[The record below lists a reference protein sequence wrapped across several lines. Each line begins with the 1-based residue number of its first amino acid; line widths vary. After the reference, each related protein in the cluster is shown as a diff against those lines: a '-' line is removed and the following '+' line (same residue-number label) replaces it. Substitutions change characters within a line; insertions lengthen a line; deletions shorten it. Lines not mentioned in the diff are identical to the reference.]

1 MANLS
6 NEHRLKQNIR
16 VASINEF
23 NRIIGGMNRSQ
34 ILSFDENA
42 LVDDPS
48 SLSEQQKDNIH
59 QILQGSSGGT
69 YFIDDITKGS
79 IVDNDSDDIL
89 KNKLSS
95 YGYEVPATEDFILY
109 FEGGNG
115 KNSSRLAKSSIKK
128 CLTDKDVSFKKITKK
143 VKGEDVEGY
152 GFDPGSRS
160 IPNKYINKNPSD
172 IPDRINN
179 PTIGAISFLEGRFS
193 IPNRGSDEINLFF
206 NAIPT
211 LEMSKCVP
219 YLSLIVVYGRSKG
232 ETSNM
237 SLGSFLRFLK
247 NKDDMLVVD
256 ENIPLTNNVIRTM
269 GNVNSQTIAK
279 NIKGSSDIFEN
290 VNVEERTT
298 SESGIELFTSPQTLS
313 NSNVTKEQYGDH
325 VLEPIMPLMTLENFS
340 VSIEGLGYGLYASKT
355 ASLKIHLHDRSRLS
369 DIAPLVSPEQFGE
382 TRIIIEYGWSH
393 PDENI
398 NSGNPIGQFLG
409 TLRDVGIFTVASSKM
424 NFSGQGASIDIRLAM
439 MGGDDSKSVTVAC
452 GKYVQGK
459 IFKPQVENIIKRI
472 QNDLNPDAYNKNEL
486 KEIRKK
492 HRLSIRESSS
502 SKSII
507 QYHKYQ
513 RALQLA
519 GLQNDFLGRSI
530 ASDAAFIDYIKEL
543 FDIDTDPS
551 PSEETEK
558 PAGFNP
564 TESGMRLVDAIG
576 AKIQSLYT
584 VQDPFVDEVVIAQ
597 AKSIGLDSIN
607 NTMTQE
613 DFETKLNET
622 FKQVS
627 GVNPS
632 GLMSKSPSDHKEVC
646 TLGLLIMKFVAESLI
661 TTSRYDQIQVCF
673 YPLNNQSGAARI
685 YSTSSYP
692 IIIDRFKKEME
703 DVMFKN
709 PNIVI
714 NKFLNIVDRKIIN
727 DFENP
732 VYGLSS
738 EMVAKS
744 TIKKLTKS
752 VLKDLSDDDIALF
765 GYPLEFV
772 SIRDRLK
779 ISDGKVKDFG
789 SKEDKEKFNKIKEK
803 LRDDNRNSITN
814 KLIDIYTKDN
824 DGKFIGDPKFVIP
837 DLGIYYETLPAI
849 KPSNNELSNRTDAEY
864 ENKNILRIHIYDK
877 NYTPNP
883 EVLHLKSLMSSGEV
897 TVEVC
902 DDKPG
907 KGKINTADV
916 MSLPTKKIKNLIK
929 SKVPSITYGSS
940 FCNATEFSLN
950 GMSTSGG
957 SIGNTLFL
965 TALQNKDTP
974 QAGHGGVSDID
985 DMTVMPMEASL
996 GCLGMPIIQ
1005 RGNQI
1010 YIDMSS
1016 NTTADNM
1023 YAVKRVSHT
1032 IAAGQFKTDVGLTFI
1047 AQNSVKDIRSK
1058 ILSVS
1063 NSINKNT
1070 DIKSEKSTESKKIDK
1085 PSQEK
1090 ASDAKSN
1097 KTWFKKYH

>member
-34 ILSFDENA
+34 ILSFDENS
-42 LVDDPS
+42 LGDDPA

-59 QILQGSSGGT
+59 QILQGSTGGT
-69 YFIDDITKGS
+69 YFIDDITKGN
-79 IVDNDSDDIL
+79 IVDNDNEDIL

-109 FEGGNG
+109 FEGNSGR
-115 KNSSRLAKSSIKK
+115 NSSRLSKSSIRK
-128 CLTDKDVSFKKITKK
+128 CLTDKDVNFKKITKK
-143 VKGEDVEGY
+143 VKDEDVEGY
-152 GFDPGSRS
+152 GFEAGTRS
-160 IPNKYINKNPSD
+160 IPNKYINENPDD

-179 PTIGAISFLEGRFS
+179 PTISAISFLEGRFS

-219 YLSLIVVYGRSKG
+219 YLSLIIVYGKAKG
-232 ETSNM
+232 ESSNM

-247 NKDDMLVVD
+247 NKDDTLVVD
-256 ENIPLTNNVIRTM
+256 ENIPLSDNVIRTM
-269 GNVNSQTIAK
+269 GNVNSQTISK
-279 NIKGSSDIFEN
+279 NIKGSSDIFDNINIED
-290 VNVEERTT
+290 RST

-313 NSNVTKEQYGDH
+313 NSNIAKEPYGDH
-325 VLEPIMPLMTLENFS
+325 VLEPIMPLMTLENFG
-340 VSIEGLGYGLYASKT
+340 VSIDGLGYGLYASKT

-393 PDENI
+393 PDETM

-409 TLRDVGIFTVASSKM
+409 SLRDVGIFTVASSKM

-472 QNDLNPDAYNKNEL
+472 QNDLNPDAYDKSEL

-492 HRLSIRESSS
+492 HRLSIREASS

-507 QYHKYQ
+507 EYHKY
-513 RALQLA
+513 RKALQLA
-519 GLQNDFLGRSI
+519 GLQNDALGHNI
-530 ASDAAFIDYIKEL
+530 ASDTEFIKHIKYL
-543 FDIDTDPS
+543 FDIESDPS
-551 PSEETEK
+551 PTEETDK
-558 PAGFNP
+558 PEGFNP

-584 VQDPFVDEVVIAQ
+584 VHDPFVDEVIIAQ
-597 AKSIGLDSIN
+597 AKSIGLNSVD
-607 NTMTQE
+607 NTMTQD

-632 GLMSKSPSDHKEVC
+632 GLMAKNDSLHKEVC
-646 TLGLLIMKFVAESLI
+646 TLGLLIMKFVAEALI

-709 PNIVI
+709 PNIVV
-714 NKFLNIVDRKIIN
+714 NTFLNIVDKKIIN

-738 EMVAKS
+738 EMGAKS

-752 VLKDLSDDDIALF
+752 VLKDLSDADLSKY
-765 GYPLEFV
+765 GYPMEFK

-779 ISDGKVKDFG
+779 IADGNVKDFG
-789 SKEDKEKFNKIKEK
+789 SKEDKEKFNKIKAK
-803 LRDDNRNSITN
+803 LKDDNRNSITN
-814 KLIDIYTKDN
+814 KLIEIYSKDN
-824 DGKFIGDPKFVIP
+824 DGKFIGDPRFVIP
-837 DLGIYYETLPAI
+837 DLGVYYETLPAI
-849 KPSNNELSNRTDAEY
+849 KPSNNELSNRTDTEY

-883 EVLHLKSLMSSGEV
+883 ELLHLKSLMSSGEV

-916 MSLPTKKIKNLIK
+916 MSLSAKKIKNLIK

-1023 YAVKRVSHT
+1023 YAVKSVSHT
-1032 IAAGQFKTDVGLTFI
+1032 ISAGQFKTDLALTFI
-1047 AQNSVKDIRSK
+1047 AQNSIKDLRSK
-1058 ILSVS
+1058 IQTVS
-1063 NSINKNT
+1063 ESLNKTAN
-1070 DIKSEKSTESKKIDK
+1070 IKSEKSTETKKLCE
-1085 PSQEK
+1085 PSQERAAK
-1090 ASDAKSN
+1090 NKSN
-1097 KTWFKKYH
+1097 RRWFDHR